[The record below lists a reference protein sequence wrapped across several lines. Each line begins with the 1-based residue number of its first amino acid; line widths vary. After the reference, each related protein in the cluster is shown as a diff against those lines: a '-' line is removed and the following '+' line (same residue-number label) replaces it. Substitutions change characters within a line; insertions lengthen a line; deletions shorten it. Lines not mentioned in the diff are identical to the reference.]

1 MISDLRSYKFT
12 TYILTVILT
21 IPFAILYILIIA
33 GLLILI
39 GFTSGLLLGPKGMG
53 FLLLSVWG
61 GYRTA
66 KHLLS
71 NRWLEIKRREYD
83 KVNKEKKPII
93 KE

>member
-1 MISDLRSYKFT
+1 MITDLRLYKFV
-12 TYILTVILT
+12 TYILTSILI
-21 IPFAILYILIIA
+21 IPFAILYILIFA

-39 GFTSGLLLGPKGMG
+39 GFATNFLLGPKGVG
-53 FLLLSVWG
+53 FLLLSIWG

-83 KVNKEKKPII
+83 KVKKNNSNIN
-93 KE
+93 

>member
-1 MISDLRSYKFT
+1 MFADLRSYKFI
-12 TYILTVILT
+12 TYILMSILI
-21 IPFAILYILIIA
+21 IPFAILYILIFA

-39 GFTSGLLLGPKGMG
+39 GFATG
-53 FLLLSVWG
+53 FLLGSKGLGFLLFSIWG

-83 KVNKEKKPII
+83 KIKKNNSNIN
-93 KE
+93 

>member
-1 MISDLRSYKFT
+1 MITDLRSYKFI
-12 TYILTVILT
+12 TYILTSILI
-21 IPFAILYILIIA
+21 IPFAILYILIFA

-39 GFTSGLLLGPKGMG
+39 GFANGFLLGPKGVG
-53 FLLLSVWG
+53 FLLLSIWG

-83 KVNKEKKPII
+83 KVKENSNIN
-93 KE
+93 

>member
-1 MISDLRSYKFT
+1 MITDLRSYKFI
-12 TYILTVILT
+12 TYILTAILI
-21 IPFAILYILIIA
+21 IPFAILYILIFA

-39 GFTSGLLLGPKGMG
+39 GFTTGFLLGPKGMG
-53 FLLLSVWG
+53 FLLLSIWG

-83 KVNKEKKPII
+83 KVKKDSSNVN
-93 KE
+93 

>member
-1 MISDLRSYKFT
+1 MITDLRSYKFI
-12 TYILTVILT
+12 TYILTAILI
-21 IPFAILYILIIA
+21 IPFAILYILIFA

-39 GFTSGLLLGPKGMG
+39 GFTTGFLLGPKGMG
-53 FLLLSVWG
+53 FLLLSIWG

-83 KVNKEKKPII
+83 KAKNNNQ
-93 KE
+93 

>member
-1 MISDLRSYKFT
+1 MITDLRSYKFI
-12 TYILTVILT
+12 TYILTAILT
-21 IPFAILYILIIA
+21 IPFTILYILIFT

-39 GFTSGLLLGPKGMG
+39 GFATKFLLGPKGIG

-71 NRWLEIKRREYD
+71 SRWLEIKRREYN
-83 KVNKEKKPII
+83 KVKKND
-93 KE
+93 

>member
-1 MISDLRSYKFT
+1 MITDLRSYKFI
-12 TYILTVILT
+12 TYILTAILI
-21 IPFAILYILIIA
+21 IPFTILYILIFA

-39 GFTSGLLLGPKGMG
+39 GFATGFLLGPSGIG
-53 FLLLSVWG
+53 FLLLSIWG

-83 KVNKEKKPII
+83 KAKNNNQ
-93 KE
+93 

>member
-1 MISDLRSYKFT
+1 MITGLRSYKFI
-12 TYILTVILT
+12 TYILTSILI
-21 IPFAILYILIIA
+21 IPFVILYILIFA
-33 GLLILI
+33 WLLILI
-39 GFTSGLLLGPKGMG
+39 GFANGFLLGPKGVG
-53 FLLLSVWG
+53 FLLLSIWG
-61 GYRTA
+61 GYRTT

>member
-1 MISDLRSYKFT
+1 MITDLRSYKFI
-12 TYILTVILT
+12 TYILTAILI
-21 IPFAILYILIIA
+21 IPFAILYILIFA

-39 GFTSGLLLGPKGMG
+39 GFTTGFFLGPKGMG
-53 FLLLSVWG
+53 FLLLSIWG

-83 KVNKEKKPII
+83 KVKKNNSNIN
-93 KE
+93 

>member
-1 MISDLRSYKFT
+1 MITDLRSYKLN
-12 TYILTVILT
+12 TYILTVILI
-21 IPFAILYILIIA
+21 IPFAILYILIFA

-39 GFTSGLLLGPKGMG
+39 GYPTGFLLGARGIG
-53 FLLLSVWG
+53 FLLLSIWG

-71 NRWLEIKRREYD
+71 SRWLEIKRREYD
-83 KVNKEKKPII
+83 KIKKEEKPIT